1 MLKSGLLNKKQINE
15 LQKEIEANYIDNL
28 KDYFKRKKQ
37 DIRMN
42 VFNYDNPLAEKNING
57 VNVNVGQQ
65 LKQRLR
71 EVHAKDI
78 INNSIKTSGSKQPF
92 VQEVTG
98 RPFAEEII
106 DPSING

>member
-57 VNVNVGQQ
+57 VNFRVALGLIRNKRKSYLLYKDGSIVGQFY
-65 LKQRLR
+65 
-71 EVHAKDI
+71 
-78 INNSIKTSGSKQPF
+78 SM
-92 VQEVTG
+92 
-98 RPFAEEII
+98 EEITRI
-106 DPSING
+106 L